1 MFDASTTTKT
11 TRTPTQRTTIAL
23 LLALAILLGAVPA
36 SWAQFQPWE
45 GSEVLK
51 DPEWRK
57 SFLGSYGFLSG
68 SEPAIKQ
75 QELELLREVIDL
87 MKVNLP
93 AATARLQAAQSPD
106 SSAALDFILA
116 NLHFQAGAL
125 DQAQAAY
132 EAAIGKFPDFRRAEK
147 NLGLLLV
154 QNQDFEGGAK
164 HLARAIELGDRGG
177 RSYGLLGY
185 CYLNLESYYAAEA
198 AYRNAVMQDPASRDW
213 KLGLARSLQAMQK
226 HAEAAALYDGMIAE
240 NPEDA
245 QAWMLQANA
254 YLSLERTDAAAVNLE
269 AVRMMGK
276 AEPASLKL
284 LGDIYLNQQQPWLA
298 RDAYVALIEM
308 DGGADFDAAVRAADL
323 LMRTQAFAEAGDVVD
338 ATRQRF
344 DGKMSS
350 DQQLELLTLTARLA
364 RNQGNDKEAARLLES
379 IVKRDGTRGDAL
391 LELAKYHQSIGQT
404 ERAIFLIE
412 RAENLEDWEYR
423 ALLEHA
429 QIRVADREYAEAA
442 ALLRR
447 ALAIQSEPRVERFLA
462 SVESAMDPT

>member
-1 MFDASTTTKT
+1 MSERSKNERSLESALL
-11 TRTPTQRTTIAL
+11 RAIAL
-23 LLALAILLGAVPA
+23 IGLGLIVGTSVVPA
-36 SWAQFQPWE
+36 AHAQFQPWE

-57 SFLGSYGFLSG
+57 SFLGSYGFLAG
-68 SEPAIKQ
+68 AEPAIKQ
-75 QELELLREVIDL
+75 QELELLREIIDL

-116 NLHFQAGAL
+116 NLHFQGGSLEA
-125 DQAQAAY
+125 AQAAY
-132 EAAIGKFPDFRRAEK
+132 EAAIEKFPDFRRAHK

-154 QNQDFEGGAK
+154 QQQDFAGGAK
-164 HLARAIELGDRGG
+164 HIARAIELGDRGG

-185 CYLNLESYYAAEA
+185 CYINLESYYAAEA
-198 AYRNAVMQDPASRDW
+198 AYRNAIMQDPESRDW
-213 KLGLARSLQAMQK
+213 KLGLARSLLAMSK
-226 HAEAAALYDGMIAE
+226 HQEAVALFDGMIAE
-240 NPEDA
+240 DPEDA
-245 QAWMLQANA
+245 TAWMLQANA
-254 YLSLERTDAAAVNLE
+254 YLSLDRPDAAAVNLE

-276 AEPASLKL
+276 AEPSSLKL

-298 RDAYVALIEM
+298 RDVYVALIEM
-308 DGGADFDAAVRAADL
+308 EGGADFEASVRAADL
-323 LMRTQAFAEAGDVVD
+323 LMRTRAFDEAGDVID
-338 ATRQRF
+338 ATRERF
-344 DGKMSS
+344 DGQLSN

-364 RNQGNDKEAARLLES
+364 RKQGNDKEAAKLLES

-391 LELAKYHQSIGQT
+391 LELAKYHQSVGQT

-412 RAENLEDWEYR
+412 RAEKLERWEYR

-429 QIRVADREYAEAA
+429 QIRVSERDYTEAA

-447 ALAIQSEPRVERFLA
+447 ALAIRSEPRVERFLA